1 MTADGFGGKAFVEG
15 EVVEHNRGA
24 HKKRRCQHR
33 RHESIVKVWIDD
45 SMELQV
51 GSNRVVD
58 MNANKLAVSHLIC
71 RTPVIVEGP
80 RAEVH

>member
-24 HKKRRCQHR
+24 RKKRRCQHR

-58 MNANKLAVSHLIC
+58 MNANKLAVSHLFC